1 MKNPLVLEY
10 LEKAKQKFRKY
21 PEWTGPAAGANTPCG
36 GSFSEKTAVFGAFRQ
51 NHHISLL
58 LQQMFVNKLSI
69 SHPCN
74 THAFCL

>member
-1 MKNPLVLEY
+1 MDRTRCGGEHSLRRVF
-10 LEKAKQKFRKY
+10 FRKN
-21 PEWTGPAAGANTPCG
+21 G
-36 GSFSEKTAVFGAFRQ
+36 VFGAFRQ

-69 SHPCN
+69 PCPCN